1 MTFKWKHRDTTYLQ
15 MVRPKW
21 YSLTYLVI
29 SMFITIFLSATK
41 QLINL
46 CNHLQTITRAQ
57 YSFSYLKKHENA
69 TFLLD
74 GKMKVKTSPW
84 KVVCNA
90 VFCRLDFYLK
100 LGIKYGFSRLCNSK
114 FLSEGYWIF
123 QVNGLGKLLQDDK
136 IYIKIRYFHPADFNL
151 RKLINSTKM

>member
-1 MTFKWKHRDTTYLQ
+1 

-21 YSLTYLVI
+21 YSLSYLLVI
-29 SMFITIFLSATK
+29 SMFITVTLSATN

-46 CNHLQTITRAQ
+46 CIHLQAITRAQ
-57 YSFSYLKKHENA
+57 YSFSSLKEHENA

-74 GKMKVKTSPW
+74 GKMKVETSPW

-100 LGIKYGFSRLCNSK
+100 LGIKYGFSQFHNSK
-114 FLSEGYWIF
+114 FPSKGDWIF
-123 QVNGLGKLLQDDK
+123 QVNGLGKMLQDDE
-136 IYIKIRYFHPADFNL
+136 IYIKMRYFSSCRF
-151 RKLINSTKM
+151 